1 VQTFPRFVWRDADDE
16 RYGARF
22 EVCISETIHYSLP
35 TVLSAEVEQFHMG
48 DGFAKKLAAKTGEFF
63 H

>member
-1 VQTFPRFVWRDADDE
+1 MRDTVQDSRIADAM
-16 RYGARF
+16 
-22 EVCISETIHYSLP
+22 THHYPLP
-35 TVLSAEVEQFHMG
+35 TVLAAEVEEFHMG